1 MRILYTYFVSKAKK
15 FLLSSIDVGF
25 LNSNCRNYV
34 KNFLE
39 FNHLVSNNANNA
51 THRKKAIV
59 RYWVFSAAIFIW
71 RFLFRN
77 IKVAYIY
84 CFEDAIIFLKIK
96 VFLNKIFLE

>member
-51 THRKKAIV
+51 TEKRQLLGTG
-59 RYWVFSAAIFIW
+59 YSQLLS
-71 RFLFRN
+71 LFGDFYLG
-77 IKVAYIY
+77 ISK
-84 CFEDAIIFLKIK
+84 
-96 VFLNKIFLE
+96 